1 MKYLGI
7 DYGTKKAGLA
17 VSDGKLADPLT
28 VLRFENEEE
37 LIKKVNNII
46 QREKIEKVV
55 VGVSE
60 NEMGKKSK
68 EFAKKIN
75 SVTFDETLTSKD
87 AINYAILAG
96 VPKQKR
102 RKNED
107 AYAATIM
114 LQNYLDSSSLD
125 I

>member
-114 LQNYLDSSSLD
+114 LQNYLDS
-125 I
+125 IK

>member
-17 VSDGKLADPLT
+17 VSDGKLADPLM

-60 NEMGKKSK
+60 NEMGKMSK

-75 SVTFDETLTSKD
+75 AVTFDETLTSKD
-87 AINYAILAG
+87 AVNYAILAG

-114 LQNYLDSSSLD
+114 LQNYLDS
-125 I
+125 IK

>member
-37 LIKKVNNII
+37 LLRKVNNII

-75 SVTFDETLTSKD
+75 AVTFDETLTSKD
-87 AINYAILAG
+87 AVNYAILAG

-114 LQNYLDSSSLD
+114 LQNYLDS
-125 I
+125 IK

>member
-17 VSDGKLADPLT
+17 VSDGKLADPLM

-37 LIKKVNNII
+37 LLKKINNIV
-46 QREKIEKVV
+46 QKEKIEKVV

-60 NEMGKKSK
+60 NEMGERSK
-68 EFAKKIN
+68 EFAKKIKAI
-75 SVTFDETLTSKD
+75 TFDETLTSKD
-87 AINYAILAG
+87 ASTFAIMAG
-96 VPKQKR
+96 VPRNKR
-102 RKNED
+102 RRNED

-114 LQNYLDSSSLD
+114 LQNYLDS
-125 I
+125 IN